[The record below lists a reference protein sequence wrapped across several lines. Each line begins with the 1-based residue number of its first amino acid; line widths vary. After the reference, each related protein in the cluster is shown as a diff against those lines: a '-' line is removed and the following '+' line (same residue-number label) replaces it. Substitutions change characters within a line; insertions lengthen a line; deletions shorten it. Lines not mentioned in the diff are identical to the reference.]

1 MARGGEQTYKHNEE
15 NRAARFFSKI
25 IGGMSLQDLQCMLN
39 FNCMF
44 DKNLYLWQGLQVP
57 VQTLTG
63 YLAMA
68 SYLVVRKSQ
77 SKTYLGKESTQD

>member
-1 MARGGEQTYKHNEE
+1 
-15 NRAARFFSKI
+15 
-25 IGGMSLQDLQCMLN
+25 MLN
-39 FNCMF
+39 FNLHV